1 VQLGWRIRKN
11 GSRRWV
17 GAGRRDEMKNKI
29 IINIYILI
37 AGKLIKRA
45 KRIYKKVSNAQ
56 NLIFK

>member
-1 VQLGWRIRKN
+1 
-11 GSRRWV
+11 
-17 GAGRRDEMKNKI
+17 MKNKI
-29 IINIYILI
+29 IINIYIYILI